1 MCACTHVCIPPVYI
15 CIFCCLAAVSSSLET
30 PLAVVRHA
38 ALSMGFPS
46 QEFYRGLPFPSPG
59 FLPDPGIEPTS
70 DALASRFLPL
80 NHQGKPHTYICVY
93 YLILK
98 TSLISVQFSS
108 VTQSCLTLCDP
119 MDCSTPGIP
128 VHYQLSEFSQTHV
141 HWVGDAIQPSHP
153 LLSPSFPASDLSQ
166 HQGLFKWV
174 SSSHQVAKM
183 LEFQFQH
190 QSFQWIFRTGWISF
204 RPRDSQESFLTPL
217 FQSINSL
224 ALSFLYSP
232 TLASIHDYLI
242 LVDAI
247 IIPFCKEESRG
258 SKSLKNSSSITK
270 WWGWCWNR
278 TIWL

>member
-1 MCACTHVCIPPVYI
+1 
-15 CIFCCLAAVSSSLET
+15 
-30 PLAVVRHA
+30 
-38 ALSMGFPS
+38 
-46 QEFYRGLPFPSPG
+46 
-59 FLPDPGIEPTS
+59 
-70 DALASRFLPL
+70 
-80 NHQGKPHTYICVY
+80 
-93 YLILK
+93 
-98 TSLISVQFSS
+98 
-108 VTQSCLTLCDP
+108 
-119 MDCSTPGIP
+119 MDCSTPGVP
-128 VHYQLSEFSQTHV
+128 VHHQLSEFSQTHV

-204 RPRDSQESFLTPL
+204 SPRDSQESFPTPL

-224 ALSFLYSP
+224 ALNCLYSP
-232 TLASIHDYLI
+232 TLTSIHDYLI

-247 IIPFCKEESRG
+247 IIPFCKEENRG

-270 WWGWCWNR
+270 WWGWCWNLDHLTVKPVLLIYHYIQSPLSR
-278 TIWL
+278 QNICFLRYIHLKFTCNTRISRFYMISFKNVVNRVKRNNHNRSDIFKASI